1 MPSNGLTEQQKK
13 WMASVC
19 ASLETTTGRTL
30 DEWVAI
36 ARTCPE
42 TKPKARQLWF
52 KEHHGL
58 GQNYFMF
65 VMSELASRD
74 GEKPRD
80 PEDMAKALWA
90 DPGAGAIHAA
100 LQAAIDALP
109 GAITG
114 QRKTYTTWSH
124 AFAFACARPVKPSG
138 TVRLGLAVSSQADP
152 RLAPAGKEGWSE
164 RLKATMVLTAPDQV
178 DASVVALLRTAFD
191 NS

>member
-1 MPSNGLTEQQKK
+1 MPDNGLTEQQKK
-13 WMASVC
+13 WMASVR
-19 ASLETTTGRTL
+19 ASLETSTGKSL

-36 ARTCPE
+36 AGTCPE

-52 KEHHGL
+52 KETHGL

-74 GEKPRD
+74 GQTPRD
-80 PEDMAKALWA
+80 PGEMAKTLWA
-90 DPGAGAIHAA
+90 DPAAGAVHAA

-114 QRKTYTTWSH
+114 QRKTYTTWSR
-124 AFAFACARPVKPSG
+124 AFAFASARPVKPNG
-138 TVRLGLAVSSQADP
+138 TVRLGLALAPDSDP
-152 RLAPAGKEGWSE
+152 RLAPAAKEGWSE
-164 RLKATMVLTAPDQV
+164 RLKSVLVLTAPDQV
-178 DASVVALLRTAFD
+178 DDGVRALLRAAFD